1 VHSVHRSTSVRGA
14 DCAPCFFG
22 ALLSVLRRRHPD
34 LLILGHGPLQGK
46 TSSFYDE
53 NEHQLVPSAVRHFA
67 TRIAVYTVTCLQ
79 GTEPTDELGGCNC
92 LQWAVRENRRPPAT
106 REFEQLP
113 SVVVAGRRLGTKS
126 SALKKCVSTVSPV
139 PTWKRSPSQILNPET
154 IAEPEPV
161 LDNVDSD
168 APRVPVGFGF
178 RN

>member
-106 REFEQLP
+106 REFEQVP